1 MAFSSSDVLTLLV
14 PFGTKVSEF
23 ALGLWEGY
31 DLKRSFCDMPQLVNN
46 CSATGL

>member
-31 DLKRSFCDMPQLVNN
+31 DLKRSFCDTLRLVDN